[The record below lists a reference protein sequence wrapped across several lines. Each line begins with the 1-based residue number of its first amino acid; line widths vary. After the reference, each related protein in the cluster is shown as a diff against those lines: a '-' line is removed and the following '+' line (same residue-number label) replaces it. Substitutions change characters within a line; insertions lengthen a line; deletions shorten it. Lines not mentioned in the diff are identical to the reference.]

1 MKKYIILLIMVSLFA
16 SSITACSKSAVAKD
30 DKEKQTQSTAQNNY
44 TESVEKSRL
53 EADKRAIAEVA
64 YAIKI
69 ACGDMYEGIKVN
81 PSSTQADSQKGILIE
96 KLFDTTN
103 EEGREFVELVEKYV
117 QADAIPLSSKIK
129 EDCTVQIVAFEP
141 FKGEF
146 IIQVISKKNN
156 IQFYFDKNQKVY
168 DGIYVNKDNLHDDK
182 ENETTSKVEEETAQS
197 ETEKEVEI
205 PSENIEIKKELIK
218 ELYYDGDDSL
228 KYYFEYTYDKD
239 SKAQLVNRLYCEAG
253 KDAYIEREYTY
264 DKNGNCIKEVE
275 FYSDGEFDVYNYEY
289 DSRGNL
295 VCEHGNDGGEKY
307 RFEYKFDSKDNLI
320 EQIEYDDK
328 GNVEYYRKGVYEYDG
343 NGRILE
349 LHIFDENNEVKQ
361 KDKYIYNSVEDLAAI
376 VSNYYEDGKMV
387 NTRKVVFNYYETG
400 QVSDEQ
406 MYVDEKQVS
415 LTYYDQYGNII
426 ERNYSNESGDVADV
440 TYYSRIYDS
449 DGNLRSVAIMDNN
462 GVKEVNVYEYSINKD
477 IKPEVLSQYWY
488 KCEYA
493 IGGYTRYKFNAD
505 GTYESLWLSDY
516 SPNNKIMKGTY
527 KIEDDR
533 IVIDDSDYFYD
544 GNKKTFSYESVTS
557 SGADPLYGGG
567 AMKFSL
573 IPSKICYEEY
583 SDEMDNAL
591 RNSK

>member
-1 MKKYIILLIMVSLFA
+1 MKKYIALLAVASLFA

-69 ACGDMYEGIKVN
+69 ACGDMYEGIKTN

-96 KLFDTTN
+96 ELFDTTN

-117 QADAIPLSSKIK
+117 QADAIPLSSRIK
-129 EDCTVQIVAFEP
+129 EDCTVQIVVFEP

-156 IQFYFDKNQKVY
+156 IQFYIDKNQKVY

-182 ENETTSKVEEETAQS
+182 ENETTSKVEEETTQS

-205 PSENIEIKKELIK
+205 PSGNIEIKKELIK

-239 SKAQLVNRLYCEAG
+239 SKAQFVNRFYCEDG
-253 KDAYIEREYTY
+253 EKPYIEREYTL
-264 DKNGNCIKEVE
+264 DKDGNCIKEVE

-320 EQIEYDDK
+320 EQIEYDGK
-328 GNVEYYRKGVYEYDG
+328 GNVEYYRKGEYEYDAKG
-343 NGRILE
+343 NILE
-349 LHIFDENNEVKQ
+349 LQIYDESNKLKQ
-361 KDKYIYNSVEDLAAI
+361 KDKFIYNEGGVLVAKVTSYYNGEKISGTRKFVY
-376 VSNYYEDGKMV
+376 NYYSD
-387 NTRKVVFNYYETG
+387 G
-400 QVSDEQ
+400 QVCDEQ
-406 MYVDEKQVS
+406 IYENEKQIGLIS
-415 LTYYDQYGNII
+415 YDKYGNTIDRTYY
-426 ERNYSNESGDVADV
+426 NESGEITDV
-440 TYYSRIYDS
+440 TYYSRVYDS
-449 DGNLRSVAIMDNN
+449 DKKLRSVAIMDDN
-462 GVKEVNVYEYSINKD
+462 GVSEKIVYEYSLNKD
-477 IKPEVLSQYWY
+477 IKSEVINQYWY
-488 KCEYA
+488 KYEYA
-493 IGGYTRYKFNAD
+493 IGGYTRYKFNPD

-533 IVIDDSDYFYD
+533 IVIDDADYYYD
-544 GNKKTFSYESVTS
+544 SVTKTFSFESIS
-557 SGADPLYGGG
+557 SSIGNSLYGGF
-567 AMKFSL
+567 MKFSL
-573 IPSKICYEEY
+573 NPSKTCYEEY
-583 SDEMDNAL
+583 SAEMEKAL
-591 RNSK
+591 RNAK